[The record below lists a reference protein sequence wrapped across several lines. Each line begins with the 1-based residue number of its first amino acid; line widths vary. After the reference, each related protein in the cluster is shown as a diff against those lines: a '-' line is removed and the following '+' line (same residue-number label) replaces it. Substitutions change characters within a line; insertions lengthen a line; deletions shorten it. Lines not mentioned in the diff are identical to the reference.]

1 LIIIQGAYTPIGLTL
16 LTSLAQQGAQVIAI
30 VPSLAD
36 PALLSIIDLIRYT
49 HKNDLIYAESCDL
62 SSPGSIKDFCAQLI
76 KSTGGGVAGEFR
88 LDAIIF
94 AHEYGHIGG
103 WRCKNREEE
112 TRRREEGLLA
122 TFFFTTLLL
131 PVLLTAPSDRDVRII
146 NLVNPFY
153 SAAVPQFDLSKPT
166 KQPNTSTSIWREEGR
181 RSLRSVLFIRHLQR
195 VLDALP
201 AGAKAVP
208 VVSGDKATTNS
219 PKKISNIIAV
229 TASPGISR
237 ADTIAPFWCA
247 DASLPSF
254 SVVGSIMYA
263 ESLRGE
269 RTRTELR
276 IDIFA
281 FFPSYGCSPS
291 QLRPLCR
298 PPCTHCSFRTHG
310 SLHLLLR
317 SMERSQNQFRRRVT
331 A

>member
-1 LIIIQGAYTPIGLTL
+1 M
-16 LTSLAQQGAQVIAI
+16 
-30 VPSLAD
+30 
-36 PALLSIIDLIRYT
+36 
-49 HKNDLIYAESCDL
+49 
-62 SSPGSIKDFCAQLI
+62 

-103 WRCKNREEE
+103 WRYKNREEE

-131 PVLLTAPSDRDVRII
+131 PVLLTAPSERDIRII

-153 SAAVPQFDLSKPT
+153 SAAVPQFDPSKPT
-166 KQPNTSTSIWREEGR
+166 KQPDASTSVWREEGW
-181 RSLRSVLFIRHLQR
+181 RSLRSILFIRHLQR

-208 VVSGDKATTNS
+208 VVSGDEATTNS

-229 TASPGISR
+229 TTSPGISR
-237 ADTIAPFWCA
+237 ADTIAPFWRA
-247 DASLPSF
+247 DGSLPSF
-254 SVVGSIMYA
+254 SVVGLIMYA
-263 ESLRGE
+263 KTLRGE
-269 RTRTELR
+269 RMRTDLL

-291 QLRPLCR
+291 QLQLPCKLA
-298 PPCTHCSFRTHG
+298 CTHCSFRPYG
-310 SLHLLLR
+310 RLHPLLR
-317 SMERSQNQFRRRVT
+317 SMERSQNQL
-331 A
+331 